1 MRKKAFHLIVVLL
14 LSLFTSTAMAT
25 GKNLVAK
32 DKPNTEILAEIKTLL
47 NRIDE
52 IKAIDKSTLKSS
64 ERKELR
70 KEVREIK
77 KEIKAKGGGLYLSAG
92 AIIIILLVL
101 LIL

>member
-1 MRKKAFHLIVVLL
+1 MRKKALHLMVVLL

-25 GKNLVAK
+25 EKKLVAK
-32 DKPNTEILAEIKTLL
+32 HTPNTEIPAEIKILL

-52 IKAIDKSTLKSS
+52 IKAMDKSTLKSS